1 MGEAADKGWQPV
13 VQAGAALQTKRAV
26 ARDDYSME
34 YLQAIGKVSP
44 NLLCKALKSMLAAG
58 SFVVVTELPQAAR
71 MGDVWYT
78 CTCGD
83 AEHDALCV
91 HILSAGLQ
99 NHPHEFARLMPAKAR
114 HNVSLQDKPK
124 GGRPP
129 KVAPVRSF
137 WG

>member
-1 MGEAADKGWQPV
+1 
-13 VQAGAALQTKRAV
+13 
-26 ARDDYSME
+26 
-34 YLQAIGKVSP
+34 
-44 NLLCKALKSMLAAG
+44 MLAAG

-91 HILSAGLQ
+91 HILSAGLHH
-99 NHPHEFARLMPAKAR
+99 HPAEFTKLMPAKS
-114 HNVSLQDKPK
+114 HQNVSLQDKPK
-124 GGRPP
+124 GGRPA
-129 KVAPVRSF
+129 KCIPVRSF